1 VPLFADAMREFLDRW
16 HADHASARN
25 TTHRTETSSKALL
38 RFFTGKR
45 LDQITVE
52 DVERFKD

>member
-1 VPLFADAMREFLDRW
+1 MREFLDRW